1 MLIKALV
8 KNGIKIN
15 YLINGCINVEQNN
28 EIIIKINNAITKQ
41 NSNKIKIN
49 FIEEENKIKE
59 FPQIIKSLE
68 IYILERIFN
77 LNWGNVP

>member
-77 LNWGNVP
+77 IN